1 MMLSDVCLSVVYIG
15 PKSRTERPRK
25 TKIGTIIPR
34 HMWLKTPLS
43 RSKGQGHRAALL
55 TTVLARQAAAAVGVG
70 VLAVGSCC
78 YVAVCSAA
86 QGALAPSGEEKGG
99 GISWRSPAYS
109 LFGWF
114 GVYVGF
120 RISISCNVITLV
132 VLLYKHHMH
141 LWTVSHKLYAFQ
153 QHLIWK
159 FIFNTSD
166 LQKIH
171 QQSTQMQ
178 VNCNKNKI

>member
-55 TTVLARQAAAAVGVG
+55 HRVGTSGGCSCGRRSVG
-70 VLAVGSCC
+70 RGKLC

-86 QGALAPSGEEKGG
+86 QGALAPSGEKGG

-171 QQSTQMQ
+171 RQSTQMQ
-178 VNCNKNKI
+178 VHCNKNKI